1 MLKHIGRC
9 KAKVANVGVEVGSF
23 YFNLKCKNACN
34 EWIYMTFKHPLI
46 LDFVVVKVLQEKKR
60 KFV

>member
-34 EWIYMTFKHPLI
+34 EWIYITFKHPLI
-46 LDFVVVKVLQEKKR
+46 LDFVAVKVVQEKKR